1 MKDSLRS
8 RGSDSSGIVTR
19 LGSLLVT
26 TVSTPAG
33 TPASRAISA
42 NNNDDNGV
50 SSAGFST
57 AVQPAASA
65 GATFRAAMASGTFQ
79 GVISRHGPTGSA
91 TVRMWL

>member
-1 MKDSLRS
+1 MRS
-8 RGSDSSGIVTR
+8 RGSDSSGVVTR

-42 NNNDDNGV
+42 NNNEDNGV

-65 GATFRAAMASGTFQ
+65 GATFRAAMASGRFQ